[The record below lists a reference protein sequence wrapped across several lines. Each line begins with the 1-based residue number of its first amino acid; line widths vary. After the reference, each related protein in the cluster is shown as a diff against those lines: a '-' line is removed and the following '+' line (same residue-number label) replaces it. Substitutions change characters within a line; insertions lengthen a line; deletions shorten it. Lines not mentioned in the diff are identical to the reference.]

1 MTCESKTDLG
11 LRVAIRGIDPKPKSE
26 IIFALNGQKIRFWTK
41 PDGDIE
47 TQSRASLNNLYFL
60 FDELRAGNEM
70 TLSFN
75 GLSKR
80 FSLAGSSKG
89 LGSEFRS
96 EERRVGKACVG
107 TCRSRWSPYIYKN
120 KQKK

>member
-1 MTCESKTDLG
+1 MGVHEYGWSGSDDSTIYMTCESKTDLG

-47 TQSRASLNNLYFL
+47 TQSRASMNNPYFL

-70 TLSFN
+70 TLYVN
-75 GLSKR
+75 GLSKS
-80 FSLAGSSKG
+80 F
-89 LGSEFRS
+89 
-96 EERRVGKACVG
+96 
-107 TCRSRWSPYIYKN
+107 
-120 KQKK
+120 